1 MLSAIEL
8 QQHVGRVVE
17 KGVLDLPCIVSVTT
31 YVSEV
36 GDFLGIVANVLFRL
50 LLACVVFSSLRGGN
64 AFLCFLPTHRIQM
77 VLPYERL
84 SEAIV
89 QGGQRV

>member
-8 QQHVGRVVE
+8 QQHIGRVIE
-17 KGVLDLPCIVSVTT
+17 KGVLDLPCIVSATA

-36 GDFLGIVANVLFRL
+36 GDFLGVVANVLFCL
-50 LLACVVFSSLRGGN
+50 LLACVVLSFLRGGN

-77 VLPYERL
+77 FFPYERL
-84 SEAIV
+84 LEAIV